1 MTETEA
7 IGILL
12 TSPEWFHPS
21 YTIHPITYVL
31 AAGYLAW
38 DWWINTE
45 EEEPDEWTP
54 EGSAAAYSRGEIS
67 RDEHARR
74 SAAAIE
80 AGEEFRAALER
91 VDGVGPSLS
100 GPIRAEFPG
109 EEFVRGATQE
119 ELAEVHGVGES
130 KAAALKERF
139 S

>member
-1 MTETEA
+1 MVF
-7 IGILL
+7 LL
-12 TSPEWFHPS
+12 GAGAW
-21 YTIHPITYVL
+21 YV
-31 AAGYLAW
+31 W
-38 DWWINTE
+38 DRYVDGDDD
-45 EEEPDEWTP
+45 EPDEWTP

-80 AGEEFRAALER
+80 AGEEFRDALER

-109 EEFVRGATQE
+109 EEFVRGATEE

-130 KAAALKERF
+130 KARALKERF

>member
-1 MTETEA
+1 MGEPE
-7 IGILL
+7 LL
-12 TSPEWFHPS
+12 VVLGAGAW
-21 YTIHPITYVL
+21 YVWEQY
-31 AAGYLAW
+31 AG
-38 DWWINTE
+38 DDD
-45 EEEPDEWTP
+45 EPDEWTP

-80 AGEEFRAALER
+80 AGEEFRTALER
-91 VDGVGPSLS
+91 VDGIGPELS

-109 EEFVRGATQE
+109 EEFIRNASEE

-130 KAAALKERF
+130 KAAALKQRF